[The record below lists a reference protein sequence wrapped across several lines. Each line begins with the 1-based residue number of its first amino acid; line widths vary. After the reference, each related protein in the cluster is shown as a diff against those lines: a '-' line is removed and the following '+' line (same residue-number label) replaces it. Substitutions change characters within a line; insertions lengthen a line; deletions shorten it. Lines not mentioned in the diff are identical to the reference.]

1 MSDQSSLKVIPPDDD
16 LFRPFVPDIAHRT
29 TGEILAHPDYARV
42 RPLYIAKINANNAA
56 GTFPGGWP
64 AAAYRYTAVCV
75 IVKVY
80 AGFEPDDRS
89 TWPTLAK
96 VKETASAFG
105 QSSHRQLDDVVARL
119 VATGHIILD
128 CPAADRRLRFLRPT
142 EKLLA
147 WDREQLCAYYDILQ
161 LLYPDPAYD
170 IATRRDPAFHLA
182 HRRCAPKIMTPIIRT
197 FLQQN
202 YRFLPFLQMNHGAN
216 VMRNLAMATSLN
228 PEISIREVDFISSM
242 MKLGVSR
249 SHIRNIIALAH
260 DHELLERSGGR
271 QKLLQMTPLGF
282 QVIDRFI
289 ADTLSS
295 HDLSFNLAKRW
306 LEKNHPGPDSQH
318 IREPT

>member
-1 MSDQSSLKVIPPDDD
+1 MADRPLPKVIPPDES
-16 LFRPFVPDIAHRT
+16 LFHPFVTDIAHRT

-56 GTFPGGWP
+56 DTFPGGWP

-96 VKETASAFG
+96 IKEMASAFG
-105 QSSHRQLDDVVARL
+105 QSSHRQIDDVVGRL
-119 VATGHIILD
+119 VATGHIVLE

-147 WDREQLCAYYDILQ
+147 WDREQLCAYYDILR

-182 HRRCAPKIMTPIIRT
+182 HRRCAPRTMIPIIRT

-202 YRFLPFLQMNHGAN
+202 HRFLPFLHMNHGAN
-216 VMRNLAMATSLN
+216 VMRNLLLAASLN
-228 PEISIREVDFISSM
+228 PDSSVREPEFVTSM
-242 MKLGVSR
+242 MKLGISR
-249 SHIRNIIALAH
+249 SHIRNIIVLAA
-260 DHELLERSGGR
+260 ENGLIERSEGR
-271 QKLLQMTPLGF
+271 QKLLDMTPLGF
-282 QVIDRFI
+282 EVIDRFI
-289 ADTLSS
+289 GDTLSS
-295 HDLSFNLAKRW
+295 HDLSFHLARIW
-306 LEKNHPGPDSQH
+306 LEKNQSAMPEQH
-318 IREPT
+318 V

>member
-1 MSDQSSLKVIPPDDD
+1 M
-16 LFRPFVPDIAHRT
+16 FHPFVPDVAHRT
-29 TGEILAHPDYARV
+29 TGEILAHPDYARI

-56 GTFPGGWP
+56 DKFPGGWP

-105 QSSHRQLDDVVARL
+105 QSSHRQLDDVVGRL
-119 VATGHIILD
+119 VATGHIILE

-161 LLYPDPAYD
+161 LLYPDSAYD
-170 IATRRDPAFHLA
+170 IATRRDSVFHLA
-182 HRRCAPKIMTPIIRT
+182 HRRCAPKIMTPIIRN

-202 YRFLPFLQMNHGAN
+202 HKFLPFLQMNHGAN
-216 VMRNLAMATSLN
+216 VMRNLALAASLN
-228 PEISIREVDFISSM
+228 PENPIRETEFVGSM

-249 SHIRNIIALAH
+249 SHIRNIITLAN
-260 DHELLERSGGR
+260 ESEMVVRSGGR
-271 QKLLQMTPLGF
+271 QKLLDMTPLGF
-282 QVIDRFI
+282 KIIDRFI
-289 ADTLSS
+289 GDTLSS
-295 HDLSFNLAKRW
+295 HDLSFNLAKNW
-306 LEKNHPGPDSQH
+306 LEKNHPVKSEQH
-318 IREPT
+318 I